1 MEIVLIDDHEVV
13 RDGIAALI
21 EQEYG
26 WHVKHSVSTLSALP
40 SHTSLDD
47 VDVVV
52 LDISLANESGF
63 DVLTTI
69 KSQAPH
75 VKCLMLSMYDHVAY
89 ITKALELG
97 ADGYVTKT
105 AATKELMDALEALE
119 RDENYLSSDIS
130 SKLAFGETRVIAQL
144 TEREKEVFLLLAKGL
159 QPKQIAYRIDTAPKT
174 VMVHRTNIYRKLN
187 TTSQFGLLKIA
198 LETGMLDL
206 ADFIN
211 EDAISQ

>member
-1 MEIVLIDDHEVV
+1 MLNTC
-13 RDGIAALI
+13 
-21 EQEYG
+21 QYP
-26 WHVKHSVSTLSALP
+26 SALP

-97 ADGYVTKT
+97 ADGYVTKQ
-105 AATKELMDALEALE
+105 
-119 RDENYLSSDIS
+119 R
-130 SKLAFGETRVIAQL
+130 Q
-144 TEREKEVFLLLAKGL
+144 
-159 QPKQIAYRIDTAPKT
+159 
-174 VMVHRTNIYRKLN
+174 RKN
-187 TTSQFGLLKIA
+187 
-198 LETGMLDL
+198 
-206 ADFIN
+206 
-211 EDAISQ
+211 